1 MIMNDFPGVW
11 EIDEL
16 QDIFLSVDSQGT
28 NAGDEMFTEL
38 YGSLKELDP
47 GSTVR
52 EDEILRARDRPAF
65 REGEVSNNP
74 LNSVYQLAKMLDPG
88 STFREGE
95 YLTFKNSRGL
105 SDDARNSLNAIIGN
119 SINRDLDP
127 GSTVSLSRDLDPGS
141 TVGEKELA
149 GALSAIR
156 ESEMPLGATGV
167 VEGRDGGRI
176 FTGGVPSLQDMRR
189 DDMMRYDPP
198 DLRKQEEILMRSMT
212 ER

>member
-1 MIMNDFPGVW
+1 MAEEKKLSLPPGGTGPTFDEFVAQQDSFTPQQMEMMEMIMNDFPGVW

-38 YGSLKELDP
+38 YGG
-47 GSTVR
+47 GSGMQEAEMATAM
-52 EDEILRARDRPAF
+52 ET
-65 REGEVSNNP
+65 
-74 LNSVYQLAKMLDPG
+74 K
-88 STFREGE
+88 
-95 YLTFKNSRGL
+95 
-105 SDDARNSLNAIIGN
+105 
-119 SINRDLDP
+119 
-127 GSTVSLSRDLDPGS
+127 
-141 TVGEKELA
+141 
-149 GALSAIR
+149 GAL
-156 ESEMPLGATGV
+156 PLGATGV

-176 FTGGVPSLQDMRR
+176 VTGGVPSLQDMRR